1 MTALFICEQTPSK
14 DSSSGDGTGSKEK
27 MQRLKKEM
35 GLSQKE
41 VLDILER
48 DVKSGVGLDL

>member
-1 MTALFICEQTPSK
+1 MTALFICEQTLSK
-14 DSSSGDGTGSKEK
+14 DLSSGDGTGSKEK
-27 MQRLKKEM
+27 MQHLKKEM

>member
-1 MTALFICEQTPSK
+1 MQILRREGQAGAGC
-14 DSSSGDGTGSKEK
+14 KEK
-27 MQRLKKEM
+27 MQRLKKVM

-48 DVKSGVGLDL
+48 DVKSGVGLNL